1 MIHIYFNPVIEKLR
15 RADMRM
21 KLKQYRFI
29 IMAILL
35 VAGASIAGWA
45 FAFHY
50 DNLAKG
56 ADPLKEL
63 RNDLQKADSVPSTSD
78 HNRIIL
84 LLVFT
89 GLVGF
94 FGVRRQ
100 NNTMKTFAKKK
111 LPEIKSRINLL
122 SQDNLENQTCR
133 LGLPG
138 CVAS

>member
-1 MIHIYFNPVIEKLR
+1 MIHIISNPVIEKIR
-15 RADMRM
+15 SAGMRK
-21 KLKQYRFI
+21 KLKQSKFI
-29 IMAILL
+29 IMAIFLMTG
-35 VAGASIAGWA
+35 VSIAGWT

-50 DNLAKG
+50 DNKVKSAAAQNEFNNDILA
-56 ADPLKEL
+56 E
-63 RNDLQKADSVPSTSD
+63 NEMPSTLD

-100 NNTMKTFAKKK
+100 NNTIKTFLADNRSKIK
-111 LPEIKSRINLL
+111 LRINLL
-122 SQDNLENQTCR
+122 SQDNPEGQTCQLR
-133 LGLPG
+133 QPG